1 MFQKTLKN
9 ESLHR
14 SQSDGL
20 FTSIFKLNNRLLFI
34 DKVEKKNISQ
44 LSSSRIFHPFHRD
57 KMYPFLLPGKPVVFV
72 IYKYMY

>member
-34 DKVEKKNISQ
+34 DKVEKKNINFHHLAYSIHSIVIKCI
-44 LSSSRIFHPFHRD
+44 LSF
-57 KMYPFLLPGKPVVFV
+57 YQENLLSL
-72 IYKYMY
+72 